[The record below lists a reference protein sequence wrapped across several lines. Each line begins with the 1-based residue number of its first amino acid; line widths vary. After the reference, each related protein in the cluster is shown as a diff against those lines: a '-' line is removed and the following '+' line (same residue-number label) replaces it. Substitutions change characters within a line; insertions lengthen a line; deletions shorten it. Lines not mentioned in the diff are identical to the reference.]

1 MNYLGT
7 GITSHL
13 LCIFSRLFVLCCA
26 DPCLSC
32 QHHTVLIT
40 AVLSTIS
47 PKIRLI
53 IISPIILFFI
63 NTIRAHL
70 GTLLFYKNIKITFL
84 ILNRSLLVL
93 DSMIRIALTL
103 EINRIVEIGV
113 GGTGMLSVS
122 LCPVHELSISS
133 KISGISLVNILQ
145 FSASKACTLFISKYL
160 VVFILL

>member
-1 MNYLGT
+1 MFQDSFGT
-7 GITSHL
+7 WHEVP
-13 LCIFSRLFVLCCA
+13 CILQRNWRIVPLSFAETPASLYEPPWHQHHKPLAVHFSRRFVLCCA

-47 PKIRLI
+47 LKIRLI

-70 GTLLFYKNIKITFL
+70 GTLLFYKNIKITFS

-93 DSMIRIALTL
+93 ESMIRIALTL
-103 EINRIVEIGV
+103 EINRIVE
-113 GGTGMLSVS
+113 TGMGRYWHVIGFI
-122 LCPVHELSISS
+122 ISS
-133 KISGISLVNILQ
+133 P
-145 FSASKACTLFISKYL
+145 
-160 VVFILL
+160 